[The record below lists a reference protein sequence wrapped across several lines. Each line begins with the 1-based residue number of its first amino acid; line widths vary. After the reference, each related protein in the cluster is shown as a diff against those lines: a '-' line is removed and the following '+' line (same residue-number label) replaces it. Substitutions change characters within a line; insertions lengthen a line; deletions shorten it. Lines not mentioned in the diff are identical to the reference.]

1 MDPKTLKNLQ
11 DRTDAK
17 LRYAE
22 IHLNELKDHEPL
34 GGDDFDKAHQLLCF
48 RSFFLIKSIS
58 SLKRL
63 DILH

>member
-17 LRYAE
+17 LHHTE

-34 GGDDFDKAHQLLCF
+34 GGDDFDKAHQVIMFSQLF
-48 RSFFLIKSIS
+48 PY
-58 SLKRL
+58 
-63 DILH
+63 

>member
-34 GGDDFDKAHQLLCF
+34 GGDDFDKAHQVIMFSQLF
-48 RSFFLIKSIS
+48 PY
-58 SLKRL
+58 
-63 DILH
+63 